1 MCSTRCFWFEVLA
14 ESKLIVESF
23 KETQD
28 REYEKAVDNLAKKF
42 DSKLDK
48 VYEHHRSMQKN
59 YEEK

>member
-1 MCSTRCFWFEVLA
+1 M
-14 ESKLIVESF
+14 ESF